1 MTAAV
6 TAAPDAVVG
15 ISARSTAT
23 PGRFI
28 VSAGAR
34 HFVSDARV
42 ATGGPGEAVNAG
54 ELLLSSL
61 ASCALAVIQHHA
73 ADTGVALGAVQVD
86 AEFQRDADDGT
97 RYAWI
102 AVRAHLPGLPRAQ
115 AQALLD
121 RFTATCPI
129 YNTLRR
135 GGTVRAE
142 LAA

>member
-1 MTAAV
+1 MSAV
-6 TAAPDAVVG
+6 ADAVVEV
-15 ISARSTAT
+15 AAQSTGT
-23 PGRFI
+23 RGRFV
-28 VSAGAR
+28 VSAGSR

-54 ELLLSSL
+54 ELLLSAL

-73 ADTGVALGAVQVD
+73 AEAAVVLGAVQVW
-86 AEFQRDADDGT
+86 AHLERDPEDGT
-97 RYAWI
+97 RYREI
-102 AVRAHLPGLPRAQ
+102 VVRARLDDLPRAQ

-142 LAA
+142 LVIAA